1 MFYAI
6 VQNYGSMF
14 PVYREATMLYKEGSN
29 PMERLYTIAD
39 SIIFQSTYQWFG
51 NAVTPSWWTNV
62 WMNGGVAEYLKHY
75 IMDKVKLQFTNTRI
89 SIMLMSTSAK
99 HICADAGEIFL
110 SRYTGNLRTS
120 F

>member
-1 MFYAI
+1 MFYVI

-14 PVYREATMLYKEGSN
+14 PVCREATMLYKEGSN

-75 IMDKVKLQFTNTRI
+75 IMDKVKLQFTNTYFHHAYEYECE
-89 SIMLMSTSAK
+89 T
-99 HICADAGEIFL
+99 
-110 SRYTGNLRTS
+110 YLRRRWRDL
-120 F
+120 FV